1 MNSDNQWEISRK
13 SFVKSI
19 LLSGAALQLPWL
31 LSCSND
37 KEYTGST
44 TPLSK
49 EQFNLLL
56 AVQNTLFPADGN
68 GPGAADVNAGTYVLW
83 VLNDDRVDPEE
94 NEYLIEKLD
103 KFKVQCKEETG
114 YEFTDLNAEEQHQF
128 VRKISEII
136 WGRRWTS
143 RLLTLIFEALLLDPQ
158 YDINPNEIGWKWLNH
173 DPGSPRPSKKILY
186 PEIFE
191 RSHEV

>member
-1 MNSDNQWEISRK
+1 MNSDQQWELSRK
-13 SFVKSI
+13 TFVKSL

-37 KEYTGST
+37 QEYAGST
-44 TPLSK
+44 NPLSK

-56 AVQNTLFPADGN
+56 AVQNTLFPSDGN
-68 GPGAADVNAGTYVLW
+68 GPGAADINAGTYVLW

-94 NEYLIEKLD
+94 NQYLIEKLD
-103 KFKVQCKEETG
+103 KFQKRCVEETG
-114 YEFTDLNAEEQHQF
+114 YEFTDLNADEQHQF
-128 VRKISEII
+128 VREISEII

-158 YDINPNEIGWKWLNH
+158 YDVNPNEIGWKWLEH
-173 DPGSPRPSKKILY
+173 DPGSPRPSKQTLY
-186 PEIFE
+186 PEIFK

>member
-103 KFKVQCKEETG
+103 KFKVRCKEETG

-158 YDINPNEIGWKWLNH
+158 YNINPNEIGWKWLNH
-173 DPGSPRPSKKILY
+173 DPGSPRPTKKILY